1 MRTGSQEPRWEAP
14 ACTEFPHREGAL
26 RLGGGGTQPGLVQG
40 GRVEW
45 LEQGEKASDGE
56 AEAVISQRALNATP
70 RRLN

>member
-1 MRTGSQEPRWEAP
+1 MGSTGSRRVPPQRGRSEAGRRGD
-14 ACTEFPHREGAL
+14 A
-26 RLGGGGTQPGLVQG
+26 PGLVQG

-45 LEQGEKASDGE
+45 LEQGEEASDGG